1 MRVRFSLPALVKN
14 KKVLVVVG
22 PTASGKS
29 ALGVEIARALGG
41 EIISADSRQVYRGLN
56 IGTGKITQREM
67 RGVPHYLLDVSSP
80 KRVFTAHDFVTKG
93 RRAIADI
100 ATRHKIPI
108 IVGGTGFYIDALVGR
123 VLLPDV
129 PPDTAFRTK
138 MRTKTAKQLL
148 ALLKQKDPA
157 RVRSMNESER
167 GNPVRL
173 IRALEIARALGKNP
187 KPQHNTAY
195 PAQWIGIQPND
206 DVIQKNIVQRLAARL
221 RQGMVAEARRLHA
234 DGLSYKRMGNLGL
247 EYRALARHLQGKTTR
262 AQMCEELLRDI
273 LAYAKR
279 QKTYWKRNKNIR
291 WFSDAKAALQW
302 ATASSSAVRNESYR

>member
-1 MRVRFSLPALVKN
+1 MEKLTKILI
-14 KKVLVVVG
+14 VVG

-41 EIISADSRQVYRGLN
+41 EIISADSRQVYRGLD
-56 IGTGKITQREM
+56 IGTGKITTREM

-80 KRVFTAHDFVTKG
+80 KRIFTAHDFVTKG

-100 ATRHKIPI
+100 AARRNIPI

-123 VLLPDV
+123 ISLPDV

-138 MRTKTAKQLL
+138 MRTKTAKQLF
-148 ALLKQKDPA
+148 ALLKQKDPVRA
-157 RVRSMNESER
+157 RSMNESER

-173 IRALEIARALGKNP
+173 IRALEIARSLGKNP
-187 KPQHNTAY
+187 KPRNNTAY
-195 PAQWIGIQPND
+195 SAQWIGIQPSDN
-206 DVIQKNIVQRLAARL
+206 VIQKNISRRLDARL
-221 RQGMVAEARRLHA
+221 RQGMIAEGRRLHA
-234 DGLSYKRMGNLGL
+234 GGLSYKRMEHLGL
-247 EYRALARHLQGKTTR
+247 EYRALARHLQGKTNR
-262 AQMCEELLRDI
+262 AQMREELLCDI

-291 WFSDAKAALQW
+291 WFSDAKAALRW
-302 ATASSSAVRNESYR
+302 AIASSSATSS